1 MKYMKQEPITKHTA
15 IFITLDLKGR
25 TKEEILSNIALFA
38 KRQGL
43 IRDEKILYKKFLERE
58 KQGTTAIGNGVALPE
73 ACWIQ
78 MSRPYAFILCR
89 TKEPASLNSLDG
101 EPVRIVLASLGRDS
115 EDLSR
120 LKPMSYL
127 VRLLKSTT
135 GRSRLIRATS
145 ENEIIRLLKK
155 YQNIPSRK
163 STNKLQ
169 H

>member
-1 MKYMKQEPITKHTA
+1 MEQRPTSKHQA

-25 TKEEILSNIALFA
+25 YKNEILLNIALFA

-43 IRDEKILYKKFLERE
+43 IQDEKMLYKKFLKRE

-89 TKEPASLNSLDG
+89 TKEPVSFNSLDG
-101 EPVRIVLASLGRDS
+101 EPVRIVLASLGRDRN
-115 EDLSR
+115 DLSR

-127 VRLLKSTT
+127 VRLFKSAAS
-135 GRSRLIRATS
+135 RSKLIRATS
-145 ENEIIRLLKK
+145 EREVVALLKK
-155 YQNIPSRK
+155 HQNTPKK
-163 STNKLQ
+163 SI
-169 H
+169 